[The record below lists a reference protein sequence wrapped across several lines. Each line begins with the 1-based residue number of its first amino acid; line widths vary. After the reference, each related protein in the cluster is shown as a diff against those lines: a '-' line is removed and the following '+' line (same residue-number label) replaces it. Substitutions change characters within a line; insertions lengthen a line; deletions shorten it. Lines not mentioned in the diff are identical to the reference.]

1 MGAYRDESGNG
12 TWFAKFT
19 YTNWRGEKIN
29 KKKRGFK
36 TKKAALKWEVDF
48 LREQSGN
55 LDMSFKDFF
64 KIYEKDMKP
73 RLREN
78 TWKTKEQIIVTKVI
92 PYIGDLPVNEISKM
106 TIVKWQ
112 NQLMKDKNSKG
123 EKYSQ
128 TYLRTIHAQ
137 LSSILNH
144 ACKYYNLRSNVARQ
158 VGSIGKKEASEM
170 KFWTESEYNK
180 FIEEVKDKPLSFYA
194 FEILY
199 WCGLRTGELLALT
212 KEKFDFTNNTIRVNQ
227 SLQRISGR
235 NIITEPKTQKSI
247 RTVVMPAFLAEEMK
261 KYMAGIYKLKDN
273 QLLFPITKSYL
284 HHEMTRGSTKAG
296 VKRIRVHDL
305 RHSHVSLLIELGYSA
320 IAIADRLGHESID
333 ITYRYAHLF
342 PSKQNDMAV
351 SLSNIRKENVDDQWE
366 KLLEDEDDLQNK
378 EII

>member
-36 TKKAALKWEVDF
+36 TKKAALKWEGDF

-55 LDMSFKDFF
+55 LDMSFQDFF
-64 KIYEKDMKP
+64 KVYEKDMRP

-92 PYIGDLPVNEISKM
+92 PYIGDLPVNEISKT

-112 NQLMKDKNSKG
+112 NELMKEENSKG

-144 ACKYYNLRSNVARQ
+144 ACKYYNLRSNVARE

-170 KFWTESEYNK
+170 KFWTESEYDK

-235 NIITEPKTQKSI
+235 NVITEPKTQKSI

-342 PSKQNDMAV
+342 PSKQNDM
-351 SLSNIRKENVDDQWE
+351 KT
-366 KLLEDEDDLQNK
+366 
-378 EII
+378 